1 MAPSFRRAR
10 PEELTPLRDVLVA
23 AFMDDPVMRWFD
35 PEPAARRRR
44 LGRLFGHVLEKY
56 LPRGTVWTD
65 ADRRAAAVW
74 VPPGTP
80 VTAGDVRF
88 YLSLYANRLPKGICW
103 ALFVETRRPRT
114 PHYLLLYMGV
124 APEHQGAGLGGALL
138 EEGLARADEE
148 GVDAYLVA
156 SSPGSRRLYERH
168 GFRVLRE
175 VRLARGPRVWPML
188 REAR

>member
-1 MAPSFRRAR
+1 M
-10 PEELTPLRDVLVA
+10 
-23 AFMDDPVMRWFD
+23 
-35 PEPAARRRR
+35 
-44 LGRLFGHVLEKY
+44 
-56 LPRGTVWTD
+56 VWTD

-74 VPPGTP
+74 VHPGTP

-88 YLSLYANRLPKGICW
+88 YLSLYANRLFKGVYW
-103 ALFVETRRPRT
+103 ALFVETRRPRA
-114 PHYLLLYMGV
+114 PHYLLLYLGV
-124 APEHQGAGLGGALL
+124 ALEHQGAGLGGALL

-175 VRLARGPRVWPML
+175 VRLARGPSVWPML